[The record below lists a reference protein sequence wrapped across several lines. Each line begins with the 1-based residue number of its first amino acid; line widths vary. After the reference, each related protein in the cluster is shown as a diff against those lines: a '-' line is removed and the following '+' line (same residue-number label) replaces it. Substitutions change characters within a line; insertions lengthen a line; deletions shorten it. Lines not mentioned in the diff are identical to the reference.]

1 METPSHSLYSVRHAL
16 EDRMLAANVD
26 DRIRR
31 DLFGHSLNRERYG
44 HGATLEHLQAIIQ
57 TIAL

>member
-1 METPSHSLYSVRHAL
+1 MTRKSGGE
-16 EDRMLAANVD
+16 EGRMIAAGID

-44 HGATLEHLQAIIQ
+44 KGATLEHLHQCVQ
-57 TIAL
+57 SVAL

>member
-1 METPSHSLYSVRHAL
+1 
-16 EDRMLAANVD
+16 MLAANVD